1 MENQRPCS
9 SNLLQS
15 HVCIDHLLGRPGT
28 SGHKVAEGTFSC
40 VKAWAAVATL
50 KPDLGM
56 PIWDAL
62 VLPMTNIAKKLVSAS
77 GRSKLLPSVGP
88 TGKSAMKQLSMRFV
102 SSALQRSNGTWL
114 LKHERKRHASAAQS
128 GRDSTDQGMWADT
141 RVEYSIYSSIL
152 GWPAWLLSR

>member
-62 VLPMTNIAKKLVSAS
+62 VLPMTNIAKKVSLSFRPKQAAS
-77 GRSKLLPSVGP
+77 IRGPHRQVCNEATLDEVCVIGLTAFKRNLASETWTQASRFCSAKRPWLNRPGHVGGYP
-88 TGKSAMKQLSMRFV
+88 RRIFDI
-102 SSALQRSNGTWL
+102 
-114 LKHERKRHASAAQS
+114 LKHTWMTSLVA
-128 GRDSTDQGMWADT
+128 
-141 RVEYSIYSSIL
+141 I
-152 GWPAWLLSR
+152 